1 MALKALIFGV
11 DDLFN
16 ELKPYYEMA
25 VQRVDIDI
33 VGYAVFE
40 KDGIRLYPATGGGT
54 DPRNFEV
61 AIISSNQNFYDR
73 MKMLENLGIPRNRI
87 IDGRVFKVPNLN
99 FQRLLNEGIAY
110 GVFDRPFISGGMWI
124 IHPRHYKI
132 KNSPSTVT
140 VGTKS
145 YITSATVMVDSSLT
159 IGNFSSIS
167 WNINFLMKYNSD
179 HNYRNVGSY
188 GLGHFDWNVP
198 EEFYPNSGD
207 CNITIGSDVWIG
219 RNCIFNSNNPEKPL
233 VIGDGAVIASDSVVV
248 KSVPP
253 YAIVGGNP
261 AQIIK
266 YRFSDKIIES
276 LLRIKWWD
284 WDIDK
289 IHDNFQ
295 YFNRVEEFVEM
306 HDKT

>member
-1 MALKALIFGV
+1 
-11 DDLFN
+11 
-16 ELKPYYEMA
+16 
-25 VQRVDIDI
+25 
-33 VGYAVFE
+33 
-40 KDGIRLYPATGGGT
+40 
-54 DPRNFEV
+54 
-61 AIISSNQNFYDR
+61 
-73 MKMLENLGIPRNRI
+73 MKMLENLGVKRNKI
-87 IDGRVFKVPNLN
+87 IDGCVFKVPHLKIN
-99 FQRLLNEGIAY
+99 RLINEGVAY
-110 GVFDRPFISGGMWI
+110 GLMDDKSLSWKYTFPLNYKKIYKVQNTDTTVSLDKKTYINGGI
-124 IHPRHYKI
+124 IF
-132 KNSPSTVT
+132 
-140 VGTKS
+140 GEG
-145 YITSATVMVDSSLT
+145 SLFA
-159 IGNFSSIS
+159 GKFCSIS
-167 WNINFLMKYNSD
+167 SQIEFHIGHNVN
-179 HNYRNVGSY
+179 HNYKNVSHY
-188 GLGHFDWNVP
+188 SLDWWGWDI
-198 EEFYPNSGD
+198 EKEFYPPNEG
-207 CNITIGSDVWIG
+207 CKMEIGNDVWIG
-219 RNCIFNSNNPEKPL
+219 LGTSLISNNPEKPL

>member
-1 MALKALIFGV
+1 MAVKALIFGV

-16 ELKPYYEMA
+16 ELKPYYEKA
-25 VQRVDIDI
+25 VHRGEIDI

-40 KDGIRLYPATGGGT
+40 QDGIRLYPAMGGGT
-54 DPRNFEV
+54 DPRYFGI
-61 AIISSNQNFYDR
+61 AIISSHKNFYGK
-73 MKMLENLGIPRNRI
+73 MKMLESFGVPRNRI
-87 IDGRVFKVPNLN
+87 IDGRI
-99 FQRLLNEGIAY
+99 FQIKDIDFLRFLQEGIVY
-110 GVFDRPFISGGMWI
+110 GI
-124 IHPRHYKI
+124 IDN
-132 KNSPSTVT
+132 KNFAIGSIMYAQMYRNKTNSAAITLN
-140 VGTKS
+140 TKS
-145 YITSATVMVDSSLT
+145 YISGGCIEGPGFISVGKFSSL
-159 IGNFSSIS
+159 S
-167 WNINFLMKYNSD
+167 WKILFNLLRTWD
-179 HNYRNVGSY
+179 HNYKNISTMALSY
-188 GLGHFDWNVP
+188 WNWAIP
-198 EEFYPNSGD
+198 ESYFQNLGD
-207 CNITIGSDVWIG
+207 CKIEIGNDVWIG
-219 RNCIFNSNNPEKPL
+219 RGCILKCTNPEKPL